1 MQTEKNF
8 SEINFATLKNK
19 QVTRRMGGS
28 EDPPTP
34 PPTLF
39 RKLEKISL
47 IFRKN
52 SLIVAIYELNFSFE
66 IQLLRVFRRKNQRF
80 YLTEPLFFLL

>member
-28 EDPPTP
+28 EDPPP
-34 PPTLF
+34 PPPHPF
-39 RKLEKISL
+39 SEVGKD
-47 IFRKN
+47 F
-52 SLIVAIYELNFSFE
+52 LNF
-66 IQLLRVFRRKNQRF
+66 
-80 YLTEPLFFLL
+80 

>member
-28 EDPPTP
+28 EDPPP
-34 PPTLF
+34 PPPPF
-39 RKLEKISL
+39 FGSWK
-47 IFRKN
+47 
-52 SLIVAIYELNFSFE
+52 
-66 IQLLRVFRRKNQRF
+66 RF
-80 YLTEPLFFLL
+80 P

>member
-28 EDPPTP
+28 EDPPP
-34 PPTLF
+34 PF
-39 RKLEKISL
+39 FGSWK
-47 IFRKN
+47 
-52 SLIVAIYELNFSFE
+52 
-66 IQLLRVFRRKNQRF
+66 RF
-80 YLTEPLFFLL
+80 P

>member
-28 EDPPTP
+28 ED

>member
-28 EDPPTP
+28 EDPPHP
-34 PPTLF
+34 F
-39 RKLEKISL
+39 SEVGKD
-47 IFRKN
+47 F
-52 SLIVAIYELNFSFE
+52 LNF
-66 IQLLRVFRRKNQRF
+66 
-80 YLTEPLFFLL
+80 